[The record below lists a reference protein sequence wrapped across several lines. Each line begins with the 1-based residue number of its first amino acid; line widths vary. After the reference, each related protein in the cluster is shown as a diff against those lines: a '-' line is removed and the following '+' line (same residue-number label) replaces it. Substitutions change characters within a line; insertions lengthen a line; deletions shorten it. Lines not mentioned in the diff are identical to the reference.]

1 MKNVVKKDKVK
12 TICYGKERSWDYRE
26 DAIDFFADG
35 VLNSEGAEQQRYLK
49 VLVGL
54 TLGKKTCKDTDK

>member
-1 MKNVVKKDKVK
+1 MKKVVKKKVK
-12 TICYGKERSWDYRE
+12 TVCYGETKTWDCRE

-35 VLNSEGAEQQRYLK
+35 VINSEGAEQQRYLK

-54 TLGKKTCKDTDK
+54 TLGKTTCKDTDK